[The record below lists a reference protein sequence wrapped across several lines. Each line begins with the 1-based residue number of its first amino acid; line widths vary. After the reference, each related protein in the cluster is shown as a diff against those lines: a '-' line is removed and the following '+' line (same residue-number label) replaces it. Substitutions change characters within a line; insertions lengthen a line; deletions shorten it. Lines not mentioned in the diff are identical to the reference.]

1 MYSGLQRIYSIVSI
15 NRVITT
21 VADMS
26 GEFRRKQNRTLL
38 LYFFVIFV
46 SVFVSLGMNIH
57 ENATDDEL
65 ATMLTDGSEAA
76 FDLIYERYWKKL
88 YNEAFKR
95 INDCAESEEIVQD
108 VFVDLWHKRES
119 RQIEN
124 LRGYLLGAVRYQVF
138 AVYHKRKNLPAFE
151 EPLDYMAFSADNA
164 DSNFLRDELLASIHQ
179 WLETQPE
186 KRREIFRLR
195 FLEGL
200 STLEIAEQLDISRKT
215 VQNQL
220 NTSQQSLRES
230 IGRLLVAAILLLR
243 P

>member
-1 MYSGLQRIYSIVSI
+1 M
-15 NRVITT
+15 N
-21 VADMS
+21 
-26 GEFRRKQNRTLL
+26 TL
-38 LYFFVIFV
+38 
-46 SVFVSLGMNIH
+46 

-65 ATMLTDGSEAA
+65 AALLTDGSEAA
-76 FDLIYERYWKKL
+76 FDLIYERYWRKL

-95 INDCAESEEIVQD
+95 INDSSDSEEIVQD
-108 VFVDLWHKRES
+108 IFVDLWHKRDS
-119 RQIEN
+119 RRIEN

-164 DSNFLRDELLASIHQ
+164 DSNFLRDELLTSIHQ

-200 STLEIAEQLDISRKT
+200 STIEIAEQLDISRKT

-230 IGRLLVAAILLLR
+230 IGRLLTIIILLLR

>member
-1 MYSGLQRIYSIVSI
+1 MR
-15 NRVITT
+15 
-21 VADMS
+21 
-26 GEFRRKQNRTLL
+26 LL
-38 LYFFVIFV
+38 LPWLVFLASPGENKIGHYFFIFLLFLF
-46 SVFVSLGMNIH
+46 SYLDTPGMNTH

-65 ATMLTDGSEAA
+65 AAMLTDGSEAA

-95 INDCAESEEIVQD
+95 INDCSESEEIVQD
-108 VFVDLWHKRES
+108 VFVDLWHKRGS
-119 RQIEN
+119 RQIGN

-164 DSNFLRDELLASIHQ
+164 DSNFLRDELLTSIHQ

-230 IGRLLVAAILLLR
+230 IGRLLAVVILLLR

>member
-1 MYSGLQRIYSIVSI
+1 MYL
-15 NRVITT
+15 
-21 VADMS
+21 D
-26 GEFRRKQNRTLL
+26 
-38 LYFFVIFV
+38 
-46 SVFVSLGMNIH
+46 
-57 ENATDDEL
+57 ENATDDAL
-65 ATMLTDGSEAA
+65 VAMLMDGSEAA

-88 YNEAFKR
+88 YNEAYKR
-95 INDCAESEEIVQD
+95 LNDSSDSEEIVQD
-108 VFVDLWHKRES
+108 VFVDLWNKREN
-119 RQIEN
+119 RQIDN

-138 AVYHKRKNLPAFE
+138 AVYHRRKSLPAFE
-151 EPLDYMAFSADNA
+151 EPLDYMAFSSDDA
-164 DSNFLRDELLASIHQ
+164 DSGYMRDELLSSIHL

-195 FLEGL
+195 YLEGL

-230 IGRLLVAAILLLR
+230 IGRLLAIAILLLR

>member
-1 MYSGLQRIYSIVSI
+1 
-15 NRVITT
+15 
-21 VADMS
+21 
-26 GEFRRKQNRTLL
+26 
-38 LYFFVIFV
+38 
-46 SVFVSLGMNIH
+46 MNTH

-65 ATMLTDGSEAA
+65 AAMLTDGSEAA

-95 INDCAESEEIVQD
+95 INDSADSEEIVQD
-108 VFVDLWHKRES
+108 IFIDLWNKRAD
-119 RQIEN
+119 RQIDN
-124 LRGYLLGAVRYQVF
+124 LRGYLLGAVRYQVY
-138 AVYHKRKNLPAFE
+138 AVYHRRKTLPAFE
-151 EPLDYMAFSADNA
+151 EPLDYMAFSSDDA
-164 DSNFLRDELLASIHQ
+164 DSDYLRDELLSSIRL

-230 IGRLLVAAILLLR
+230 IGRLLTLLILLLR

>member
-1 MYSGLQRIYSIVSI
+1 
-15 NRVITT
+15 
-21 VADMS
+21 
-26 GEFRRKQNRTLL
+26 
-38 LYFFVIFV
+38 
-46 SVFVSLGMNIH
+46 MNTH

-65 ATMLTDGSEAA
+65 AAMLTDGSEAA

-95 INDCAESEEIVQD
+95 INDCSESEEIVQD
-108 VFVDLWHKRES
+108 VFVDLWHKRGS

-164 DSNFLRDELLASIHQ
+164 DANFLRDELLASIHQ

-230 IGRLLVAAILLLR
+230 IGRLLIVVILLLR

>member
-1 MYSGLQRIYSIVSI
+1 
-15 NRVITT
+15 
-21 VADMS
+21 
-26 GEFRRKQNRTLL
+26 
-38 LYFFVIFV
+38 
-46 SVFVSLGMNIH
+46 MNTH

-65 ATMLTDGSEAA
+65 AAMLTDGSEAA

-95 INDCAESEEIVQD
+95 INDCSESEEIVQD
-108 VFVDLWHKRES
+108 VFVDLWHKRGS

-230 IGRLLVAAILLLR
+230 IGRLLIVVILLLR

>member
-1 MYSGLQRIYSIVSI
+1 M
-15 NRVITT
+15 N
-21 VADMS
+21 
-26 GEFRRKQNRTLL
+26 TL
-38 LYFFVIFV
+38 
-46 SVFVSLGMNIH
+46 
-57 ENATDDEL
+57 ENATDEEL
-65 ATMLTDGSEAA
+65 AAMLTSGSEAA

-95 INDCAESEEIVQD
+95 INDSADSEEIVQD
-108 VFVDLWHKRES
+108 IFIDLWNKRS
-119 RQIEN
+119 DRQIDN
-124 LRGYLLGAVRYQVF
+124 LRGYLLGAVRYQVY
-138 AVYHKRKNLPAFE
+138 AVYHRRKNLPAFE
-151 EPLDYMAFSADNA
+151 EPLDYMAFSSDDA
-164 DSNFLRDELLASIHQ
+164 DSDYLRDELLSSIRL

-230 IGRLLVAAILLLR
+230 IGRLLTLLILFLR

>member
-1 MYSGLQRIYSIVSI
+1 M
-15 NRVITT
+15 N
-21 VADMS
+21 
-26 GEFRRKQNRTLL
+26 TLKK
-38 LYFFVIFV
+38 
-46 SVFVSLGMNIH
+46 
-57 ENATDDEL
+57 ATDDEL
-65 ATMLTDGSEAA
+65 ATLLTDGSEAA
-76 FDLIYERYWKKL
+76 FDSIYERYWRKL

-95 INDCAESEEIVQD
+95 INDSSDSEEIVQD
-108 VFVDLWHKRES
+108 IFVDLWHKRAS
-119 RQIEN
+119 RRIEN

-151 EPLDYMAFSADNA
+151 EPLDYMAFSTDNA
-164 DSNFLRDELLASIHQ
+164 DSNFLRDELLTSIHQ

-200 STLEIAEQLDISRKT
+200 STIEIAEQLDISRKT

-230 IGRLLVAAILLLR
+230 IGRLLIVIILLLR

>member
-1 MYSGLQRIYSIVSI
+1 M
-15 NRVITT
+15 N
-21 VADMS
+21 
-26 GEFRRKQNRTLL
+26 TL
-38 LYFFVIFV
+38 
-46 SVFVSLGMNIH
+46 
-57 ENATDDEL
+57 EKATDDEL
-65 ATMLTDGSEAA
+65 ATLLTDGSEAA
-76 FDLIYERYWKKL
+76 FDSIYERYWRKL

-95 INDCAESEEIVQD
+95 INDSSDSEEIVQD
-108 VFVDLWHKRES
+108 IFVDLWHKRAS
-119 RQIEN
+119 RRIEN

-164 DSNFLRDELLASIHQ
+164 DSNFLRDELLTSIHQ

-200 STLEIAEQLDISRKT
+200 STIEIAEQLDISRKT

-230 IGRLLVAAILLLR
+230 IGRLLIVIILLLR

>member
-1 MYSGLQRIYSIVSI
+1 
-15 NRVITT
+15 
-21 VADMS
+21 
-26 GEFRRKQNRTLL
+26 
-38 LYFFVIFV
+38 
-46 SVFVSLGMNIH
+46 MNTH

-65 ATMLTDGSEAA
+65 IAMLTDGSEAA
-76 FDLIYERYWKKL
+76 FDLIYERYWRKL

-95 INDCAESEEIVQD
+95 INDSSDSEEIVQD
-108 VFVDLWHKRES
+108 IFIDLWNKRS
-119 RQIEN
+119 DRQIDN
-124 LRGYLLGAVRYQVF
+124 LRGYLLGAVRYQVY
-138 AVYHKRKNLPAFE
+138 AVYHRRKNLPAFE
-151 EPLDYMAFSADNA
+151 EPLDYMAFSSDDA
-164 DSNFLRDELLASIHQ
+164 DSDYLRDELLSSIRL

-230 IGRLLVAAILLLR
+230 IGRLLTLLILLLR

>member
-1 MYSGLQRIYSIVSI
+1 
-15 NRVITT
+15 
-21 VADMS
+21 
-26 GEFRRKQNRTLL
+26 
-38 LYFFVIFV
+38 
-46 SVFVSLGMNIH
+46 MNTQ

-65 ATMLTDGSEAA
+65 ATMLTSGSEAA

-95 INDCAESEEIVQD
+95 LNSSADSEEIVQD
-108 VFVDLWHKRES
+108 IFIDLWNKRSE
-119 RQIEN
+119 RQIDN
-124 LRGYLLGAVRYQVF
+124 LRGYLLGAVRYQVY
-138 AVYHKRKNLPAFE
+138 AVYHRRKNLPAFE
-151 EPLDYMAFSADNA
+151 EPLDYMAFSSDDA
-164 DSNFLRDELLASIHQ
+164 DSDYLRDELLSSIRL

-230 IGRLLVAAILLLR
+230 IGRLLMLLILLLR

>member
-1 MYSGLQRIYSIVSI
+1 
-15 NRVITT
+15 
-21 VADMS
+21 
-26 GEFRRKQNRTLL
+26 
-38 LYFFVIFV
+38 
-46 SVFVSLGMNIH
+46 MNTH

-65 ATMLTDGSEAA
+65 AAMLTEGSEAA
-76 FDLIYERYWKKL
+76 FDLIYARYWKKL

-95 INDCAESEEIVQD
+95 INDGSESEEIVQD
-108 VFVDLWHKRES
+108 VFVDLWHKRGS
-119 RQIEN
+119 RRIEN

-164 DSNFLRDELLASIHQ
+164 DANFLRDELLASIHQ

-220 NTSQQSLRES
+220 NTCQQSLRES
-230 IGRLLVAAILLLR
+230 IGRLLIAVILLLR

>member
-1 MYSGLQRIYSIVSI
+1 
-15 NRVITT
+15 
-21 VADMS
+21 
-26 GEFRRKQNRTLL
+26 
-38 LYFFVIFV
+38 
-46 SVFVSLGMNIH
+46 MNTH

-65 ATMLTDGSEAA
+65 AAMLTDGSEAA

-95 INDCAESEEIVQD
+95 INDCSESEEIVQD
-108 VFVDLWHKRES
+108 VFVDLWHKRGS
-119 RQIEN
+119 RQIGN

-200 STLEIAEQLDISRKT
+200 STLEIAEQLDVSRKT

-230 IGRLLVAAILLLR
+230 IGRLLAVVILLLR

>member
-1 MYSGLQRIYSIVSI
+1 MLFL
-15 NRVITT
+15 
-21 VADMS
+21 A
-26 GEFRRKQNRTLL
+26 
-38 LYFFVIFV
+38 LY
-46 SVFVSLGMNIH
+46 LETPGMHTH

-65 ATMLTDGSEAA
+65 AAMLTDGSEAA

-88 YNEAFKR
+88 YNEAYKR
-95 INDCAESEEIVQD
+95 INDSSDSEEIVQD
-108 VFVDLWHKRES
+108 VFVDLWNKRGS
-119 RQIEN
+119 RHIEN

-138 AVYHKRKNLPAFE
+138 AIYHKRKNLPAFE
-151 EPLDYMAFSADNA
+151 EPLDYMALSSDDA
-164 DSNFLRDELLASIHQ
+164 DSNFLRDELLSSIHD

-200 STLEIAEQLDISRKT
+200 STLEIAEQLGISRKT

-230 IGRLLVAAILLLR
+230 IGRLLTLIILLLR

>member
-1 MYSGLQRIYSIVSI
+1 MYI
-15 NRVITT
+15 
-21 VADMS
+21 D
-26 GEFRRKQNRTLL
+26 
-38 LYFFVIFV
+38 
-46 SVFVSLGMNIH
+46 
-57 ENATDDEL
+57 ENAADDAL
-65 ATMLTDGSEAA
+65 VTMLMDGSEAA

-88 YNEAFKR
+88 YNEAYKR
-95 INDCAESEEIVQD
+95 LNDSSDSEEIVQD
-108 VFVDLWHKRES
+108 VFVDLWNKREN
-119 RQIEN
+119 RQIDN

-151 EPLDYMAFSADNA
+151 EPLDYMAFSSDDA
-164 DSNFLRDELLASIHQ
+164 DSGYMRDELLASIHL

-195 FLEGL
+195 YLEGL

-230 IGRLLVAAILLLR
+230 IGRLLAIAILLLR

>member
-1 MYSGLQRIYSIVSI
+1 M
-15 NRVITT
+15 N
-21 VADMS
+21 
-26 GEFRRKQNRTLL
+26 TL
-38 LYFFVIFV
+38 
-46 SVFVSLGMNIH
+46 
-57 ENATDDEL
+57 EKATDDEL
-65 ATMLTDGSEAA
+65 ATLLTDGSEAA
-76 FDLIYERYWKKL
+76 FDSIYERYWRKL

-95 INDCAESEEIVQD
+95 INDSSDSEEIVQD
-108 VFVDLWHKRES
+108 IFVDLWHKRAS
-119 RQIEN
+119 RRIEN

-151 EPLDYMAFSADNA
+151 EPLDYMAFSTDNA
-164 DSNFLRDELLASIHQ
+164 DSNFLRDELLTSIHQ

-200 STLEIAEQLDISRKT
+200 STIEIAEQLDISRKT

-230 IGRLLVAAILLLR
+230 IGRLLIVIILLLR

>member
-1 MYSGLQRIYSIVSI
+1 
-15 NRVITT
+15 
-21 VADMS
+21 
-26 GEFRRKQNRTLL
+26 
-38 LYFFVIFV
+38 
-46 SVFVSLGMNIH
+46 MNTH
-57 ENATDDEL
+57 ENATDEEL
-65 ATMLTDGSEAA
+65 AAMLTSGSEAA

-95 INDCAESEEIVQD
+95 INDSADSEEIVQD
-108 VFVDLWHKRES
+108 IFIDLWNKRS
-119 RQIEN
+119 DRQIDN
-124 LRGYLLGAVRYQVF
+124 LRGYLLGAVRYQVY
-138 AVYHKRKNLPAFE
+138 AVYHRRKNLPAFE
-151 EPLDYMAFSADNA
+151 EPLDYMAFSSDDA
-164 DSNFLRDELLASIHQ
+164 DSDYLRDELLSSIRL

-230 IGRLLVAAILLLR
+230 IGRLLTLLILFLR

>member
-1 MYSGLQRIYSIVSI
+1 
-15 NRVITT
+15 
-21 VADMS
+21 
-26 GEFRRKQNRTLL
+26 
-38 LYFFVIFV
+38 
-46 SVFVSLGMNIH
+46 MNTH

-65 ATMLTDGSEAA
+65 AAMLTDGSEAA

-95 INDCAESEEIVQD
+95 INDSADSEEIVQD
-108 VFVDLWHKRES
+108 IFIDLWNKRSE
-119 RQIEN
+119 RQIDN

-138 AVYHKRKNLPAFE
+138 AVYHRRKNLPAFE
-151 EPLDYMAFSADNA
+151 EPLDYMAFSSDDA
-164 DSNFLRDELLASIHQ
+164 DSDCLRDELLSSIRM

-230 IGRLLVAAILLLR
+230 IGRLLTIVVLLLR

>member
-1 MYSGLQRIYSIVSI
+1 
-15 NRVITT
+15 
-21 VADMS
+21 
-26 GEFRRKQNRTLL
+26 
-38 LYFFVIFV
+38 
-46 SVFVSLGMNIH
+46 MNTH

-65 ATMLTDGSEAA
+65 AAMLTEGSEAA
-76 FDLIYERYWKKL
+76 FDLIYARYWKKL

-95 INDCAESEEIVQD
+95 INDGSESEEIVQD
-108 VFVDLWHKRES
+108 VFVDLWHKRGS
-119 RQIEN
+119 RRIEN

-164 DSNFLRDELLASIHQ
+164 DANFLRDELLASIHQ

-230 IGRLLVAAILLLR
+230 IGRLLIAVILLLR

>member
-1 MYSGLQRIYSIVSI
+1 M
-15 NRVITT
+15 N
-21 VADMS
+21 
-26 GEFRRKQNRTLL
+26 TL
-38 LYFFVIFV
+38 
-46 SVFVSLGMNIH
+46 

-65 ATMLTDGSEAA
+65 AALLTEGSEAA
-76 FDLIYERYWKKL
+76 FDLIYERYWRKL

-95 INDCAESEEIVQD
+95 INDSSDSEEIVQD
-108 VFVDLWHKRES
+108 IFVDLWHKRGS

-124 LRGYLLGAVRYQVF
+124 LLGYLLGAVRYQVF

-164 DSNFLRDELLASIHQ
+164 DSNFLRDELLTSIHQ

-230 IGRLLVAAILLLR
+230 IGRLLIVIILLLR

>member
-1 MYSGLQRIYSIVSI
+1 
-15 NRVITT
+15 
-21 VADMS
+21 
-26 GEFRRKQNRTLL
+26 
-38 LYFFVIFV
+38 
-46 SVFVSLGMNIH
+46 MNTH
-57 ENATDDEL
+57 ENATDEEL
-65 ATMLTDGSEAA
+65 AAMLTSGSEAA

-95 INDCAESEEIVQD
+95 INDSADSEEIVQD
-108 VFVDLWHKRES
+108 IFIDLWNKRS
-119 RQIEN
+119 DKQIDN
-124 LRGYLLGAVRYQVF
+124 LRGYLLGAVRYQVY
-138 AVYHKRKNLPAFE
+138 AVYHRRKNLPAFE
-151 EPLDYMAFSADNA
+151 EPLDYMAFSSDDA
-164 DSNFLRDELLASIHQ
+164 DSDYLRDELLSSIRL

-230 IGRLLVAAILLLR
+230 IGRLLTLLILFLR

>member
-1 MYSGLQRIYSIVSI
+1 
-15 NRVITT
+15 
-21 VADMS
+21 
-26 GEFRRKQNRTLL
+26 
-38 LYFFVIFV
+38 
-46 SVFVSLGMNIH
+46 MNTH

-65 ATMLTDGSEAA
+65 AAMLTEGSEAA

-95 INDCAESEEIVQD
+95 INDCSESEEIVQD
-108 VFVDLWHKRES
+108 VFVDLWHKRGS

-186 KRREIFRLR
+186 KRREIFRMR

-230 IGRLLVAAILLLR
+230 IGKLLAVVILLLR

>member
-1 MYSGLQRIYSIVSI
+1 
-15 NRVITT
+15 
-21 VADMS
+21 
-26 GEFRRKQNRTLL
+26 
-38 LYFFVIFV
+38 
-46 SVFVSLGMNIH
+46 MNTH

-65 ATMLTDGSEAA
+65 AALLTDGSEAA
-76 FDLIYERYWKKL
+76 FDMIYERYWKKL

-95 INDCAESEEIVQD
+95 INDSSDSEEIVQD
-108 VFVDLWHKRES
+108 VFVDLWNKRSS

-138 AVYHKRKNLPAFE
+138 AVYHRRKNLPAFE
-151 EPLDYMAFSADNA
+151 EPFDYMAFSADDA
-164 DSNFLRDELLASIHQ
+164 DSNFLRYELLSSIHH

-230 IGRLLVAAILLLR
+230 IGRLLTLLILLLR